1 VTPRPGALDPS
12 TLVDLDRWPI
22 HGPRRAEI
30 VAVARSALADH
41 GVAALEGFLRPE
53 VVERMCLDARGLE
66 AVAHHSEVVGTAYLA
81 LPDESFPP
89 DHPRRAQ
96 VRSSLS
102 AVAYDLF
109 APDAELRRL
118 YEWDGLLDLL
128 AEILDRGPLHRYA
141 DPLGALNLAV
151 MGAGD
156 ELGWHFDQTDF
167 VVSLALQASERGGD
181 FESAT
186 RIRAE
191 GDERYDDV
199 AAVLAGARRGVT
211 SIPMS
216 PGTLLLFEGRH
227 SMHRVTPID
236 GDTPRYVALLA
247 YDTKPD
253 TDSSELLKLV
263 RYGRLP

>member
-1 VTPRPGALDPS
+1 VTVLHGAVDPS
-12 TLVDLDRWPI
+12 MLIDLDRWPI
-22 HGPRRAEI
+22 DGAQRSAI
-30 VAVARSALADH
+30 VAAARTALADD

-53 VVERMCLDARGLE
+53 AVDRICAEARDLE
-66 AVAHHSEVVGTAYLA
+66 AVAHHSEVTGTPYLA
-81 LPDESFPP
+81 LPDESFPA
-89 DHPRRAQ
+89 DHPRRAE

-109 APDAELRRL
+109 PTDSLLRRL
-118 YEWDGLLDLL
+118 YEWDGLVDLL

-167 VVSLALQASERGGD
+167 VVSIALQSSERGGD
-181 FESAT
+181 FESAS

-191 GDERYDDV
+191 ADERYDDV
-199 AAVLAGARRGVT
+199 AAVLGGARRGVT
-211 SIPMS
+211 SVPMR